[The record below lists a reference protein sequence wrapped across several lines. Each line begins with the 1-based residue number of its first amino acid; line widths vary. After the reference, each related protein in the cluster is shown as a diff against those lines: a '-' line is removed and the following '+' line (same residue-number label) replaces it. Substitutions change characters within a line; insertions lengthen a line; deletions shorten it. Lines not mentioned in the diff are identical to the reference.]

1 MGSYFQ
7 VGLLN
12 FADRLENHH
21 NYLEIVTQ
29 VIILI
34 VLGSGFCA
42 ALFLSVQTAAIRIW
56 HFNRADTL
64 KPAQIYSNHWRMTL
78 SENIIHVTDS
88 DFEEK
93 VLNAD
98 GPVLID
104 YWAEWCGP
112 CKMIAPLI
120 HELADEYEG
129 KLTVAKMDID
139 SNRQTPMNYNIR
151 GIPTMMIF
159 KDGQVQ
165 ATKVGAVSKGMLTSF
180 VNENI

>member
-1 MGSYFQ
+1 MS
-7 VGLLN
+7 
-12 FADRLENHH
+12 EK
-21 NYLEIVTQ
+21 
-29 VIILI
+29 II
-34 VLGSGFCA
+34 
-42 ALFLSVQTAAIRIW
+42 
-56 HFNRADTL
+56 N
-64 KPAQIYSNHWRMTL
+64 
-78 SENIIHVTDS
+78 VTDG

-93 VLNAD
+93 VLNAE

-120 HELADEYEG
+120 HELADEYDG

-180 VNENI
+180 VEENIWYRAARLRKMLAGLFFFLNSLDAEQWTW

>member
-1 MGSYFQ
+1 MS
-7 VGLLN
+7 
-12 FADRLENHH
+12 A
-21 NYLEIVTQ
+21 
-29 VIILI
+29 
-34 VLGSGFCA
+34 
-42 ALFLSVQTAAIRIW
+42 
-56 HFNRADTL
+56 
-64 KPAQIYSNHWRMTL
+64 
-78 SENIIHVTDS
+78 NIINVTDS

-93 VLNAD
+93 VLNAE

-120 HELADEYEG
+120 SELADEYKG

-139 SNRQTPMNYNIR
+139 TNRKTPMDYSIR

-165 ATKVGAVSKGMLTSF
+165 ATKVGAVSKGMLTAF
-180 VNENI
+180 VEENLA

>member
-1 MGSYFQ
+1 VVRAFRQQQSEYG
-7 VGLLN
+7 
-12 FADRLENHH
+12 
-21 NYLEIVTQ
+21 
-29 VIILI
+29 ILT
-34 VLGSGFCA
+34 VLTSLSQSGY
-42 ALFLSVQTAAIRIW
+42 
-56 HFNRADTL
+56 NE
-64 KPAQIYSNHWRMTL
+64 NHWRNTL
-78 SENIIHVTDS
+78 SDKIIHVTDS
-88 DFEEK
+88 DFDQK

-120 HELADEYEG
+120 TELAEEYEG

-139 SNRQTPMNYNIR
+139 SNRQTPMTYNIR

-180 VNENI
+180 VDENI

>member
-1 MGSYFQ
+1 MNPVSAPPLFRAFKQQQSEYGILTALTF
-7 VGLLN
+7 LN
-12 FADRLENHH
+12 
-21 NYLEIVTQ
+21 Q
-29 VIILI
+29 
-34 VLGSGFCA
+34 SGYNA
-42 ALFLSVQTAAIRIW
+42 
-56 HFNRADTL
+56 
-64 KPAQIYSNHWRMTL
+64 NHWRKTL
-78 SENIIHVTDS
+78 SDNIIHVTDG

-120 HELADEYEG
+120 HELADEYQG

-139 SNRQTPMNYNIR
+139 LNRQTPINYNIR

-165 ATKVGAVSKGMLTSF
+165 ATKVGAVSKGMLTAF
-180 VNENI
+180 VEENI

>member
-1 MGSYFQ
+1 
-7 VGLLN
+7 
-12 FADRLENHH
+12 
-21 NYLEIVTQ
+21 
-29 VIILI
+29 
-34 VLGSGFCA
+34 
-42 ALFLSVQTAAIRIW
+42 
-56 HFNRADTL
+56 
-64 KPAQIYSNHWRMTL
+64 MTL
-78 SENIIHVTDS
+78 SVNIIHVTDS

-93 VLNAD
+93 VLNAE

-165 ATKVGAVSKGMLTSF
+165 ATKVGAVSKGMLTAF
-180 VNENI
+180 VDENL

>member
-1 MGSYFQ
+1 
-7 VGLLN
+7 
-12 FADRLENHH
+12 
-21 NYLEIVTQ
+21 
-29 VIILI
+29 
-34 VLGSGFCA
+34 
-42 ALFLSVQTAAIRIW
+42 
-56 HFNRADTL
+56 
-64 KPAQIYSNHWRMTL
+64 L

-120 HELADEYEG
+120 LELADEYEG
-129 KLTVAKMDID
+129 KLTVVKMDID
-139 SNRQTPMNYNIR
+139 SNRQTPINYAIR

-165 ATKVGAVSKGMLTSF
+165 ATKVGAVTKGVLTSF
-180 VNENI
+180 VEENL

>member
-1 MGSYFQ
+1 LIPVSALPLVRAFRQQPSEYGILTALTS
-7 VGLLN
+7 LN
-12 FADRLENHH
+12 QPGYN
-21 NYLEIVTQ
+21 
-29 VIILI
+29 VI
-34 VLGSGFCA
+34 
-42 ALFLSVQTAAIRIW
+42 
-56 HFNRADTL
+56 
-64 KPAQIYSNHWRMTL
+64 HWRMRL
-78 SENIIHVTDS
+78 SANIIHVTDS
-88 DFEEK
+88 DFEQK
-93 VLNAD
+93 VLNAE

-120 HELADEYEG
+120 HEIADEYEG

-165 ATKVGAVSKGMLTSF
+165 ATKVGAVSKGILTSF
-180 VNENI
+180 VEENL

>member
-1 MGSYFQ
+1 VFRQQRSEYGILTVLRS
-7 VGLLN
+7 LN
-12 FADRLENHH
+12 QSGYN
-21 NYLEIVTQ
+21 
-29 VIILI
+29 VI
-34 VLGSGFCA
+34 
-42 ALFLSVQTAAIRIW
+42 
-56 HFNRADTL
+56 
-64 KPAQIYSNHWRMTL
+64 HWRNTL
-78 SENIIHVTDS
+78 SDKIIHVTDS
-88 DFEEK
+88 DFEQK

-120 HELADEYEG
+120 HELAEEYEG

-139 SNRQTPMNYNIR
+139 SNRQTPMTYNIR

-180 VNENI
+180 VDENI

>member
-1 MGSYFQ
+1 MY
-7 VGLLN
+7 
-12 FADRLENHH
+12 DNH
-21 NYLEIVTQ
+21 LEIV
-29 VIILI
+29 IHMLILLNQPGYN
-34 VLGSGFCA
+34 VKL
-42 ALFLSVQTAAIRIW
+42 R
-56 HFNRADTL
+56 RE
-64 KPAQIYSNHWRMTL
+64 TL
-78 SENIIHVTDS
+78 SDNIIHVTDG

-139 SNRQTPMNYNIR
+139 SNRSTPVNYNIR

-165 ATKVGAVSKGMLTSF
+165 ATKVGAVSKGMLTAF
-180 VNENI
+180 VDENI

>member
-1 MGSYFQ
+1 
-7 VGLLN
+7 
-12 FADRLENHH
+12 
-21 NYLEIVTQ
+21 
-29 VIILI
+29 
-34 VLGSGFCA
+34 
-42 ALFLSVQTAAIRIW
+42 
-56 HFNRADTL
+56 
-64 KPAQIYSNHWRMTL
+64 MTL
-78 SENIIHVTDS
+78 SEKIIYVTDG

-93 VLNAD
+93 VLNAE

-120 HELADEYEG
+120 NELAEEYDG

-180 VNENI
+180 VEENI

>member
-1 MGSYFQ
+1 MNPVS
-7 VGLLN
+7 
-12 FADRLENHH
+12 AP
-21 NYLEIVTQ
+21 TP
-29 VIILI
+29 
-34 VLGSGFCA
+34 S
-42 ALFLSVQTAAIRIW
+42 LSVQAAAIRICILTVLTSLNQSGY
-56 HFNRADTL
+56 HE
-64 KPAQIYSNHWRMTL
+64 NHWRKTL
-78 SENIIHVTDS
+78 SEKIIHVTDS

-93 VLNAD
+93 ILNAD

-120 HELADEYEG
+120 SELADEYDG

-139 SNRQTPMNYNIR
+139 SNRQTPVTYNIR

-165 ATKVGAVSKGMLTSF
+165 ATKVGAVSKGMLASF
-180 VNENI
+180 VDENI